1 MKRQLKYN
9 TMWHDRTLYFCSKI
23 FFFIYLFI
31 SVFKRSVVCFVFSC
45 FGSLLFGS
53 RSFFCADLCACAYF
67 FTFAVSF
74 THILCKSCIFLVWG
88 GCMPQLNV
96 PIWNRPFFVVFFF
109 VYSFALRYCWYVLLC
124 VLVCLYA
131 RVSREIYVCSWSAF
145 KIDLYLNVSTW

>member
-9 TMWHDRTLYFCSKI
+9 AMWHDRTLYFCSKI

-67 FTFAVSF
+67 FTFVVSF
-74 THILCKSCIFLVWG
+74 THILRKSCIFLVWG

-96 PIWNRPFFVVFFF
+96 PIWNRPFFVVFFCIRLLSVIVDMYYYACLF
-109 VYSFALRYCWYVLLC
+109 VCMPGSLEKSTYALGVHLR
-124 VLVCLYA
+124 
-131 RVSREIYVCSWSAF
+131 
-145 KIDLYLNVSTW
+145 